1 MTQEDKEL
9 LMRDLSC
16 RIPYGVI
23 VNVYRM
29 PNVKL
34 TSVSWY
40 DEVSVED
47 SVGLYPIS
55 EVKPYMFPLSS
66 MTEEQ
71 QISLTKFVTNGIKGE
86 NILYDWYNKN
96 HFDYRGL
103 IEKGLAIDATGLNI
117 YWIITTNNI
126 EKPRYSYV
134 ARTKK
139 KLLNITDNKILLMF
153 IT

>member
-1 MTQEDKEL
+1 MTKEDKEL

-23 VNVYRM
+23 VNVYGM
-29 PNVKL
+29 SNVKL

-40 DEVSVED
+40 GEVGVNDD
-47 SVGLYPIS
+47 STYLYPIS

-71 QISLTKFVTNGIKGE
+71 QTNLTKFVANGIKGE

-103 IEKGLAIDATGLNI
+103 IEKGLAIDATNLNI
-117 YWIITTNNI
+117 Y
-126 EKPRYSYV
+126 
-134 ARTKK
+134 
-139 KLLNITDNKILLMF
+139 
-153 IT
+153 

>member
-9 LMRDLSC
+9 LIRDLSC

-23 VNVYRM
+23 VNVYGM

-34 TSVSWY
+34 TSVSLY

-47 SVGLYPIS
+47 SVGLYNIS
-55 EVKPYMFPLSS
+55 EVKPYLLPLLS

-71 QISLTKFVTNGIKGE
+71 QTNLTKFVANGIKGE

-103 IEKGLAIDATGLNI
+103 IEKGLAIDATNLNV
-117 YWIITTNNI
+117 YHDR
-126 EKPRYSYV
+126 ERKGKS
-134 ARTKK
+134 
-139 KLLNITDNKILLMF
+139 L
-153 IT
+153 

>member
-1 MTQEDKEL
+1 MTKEDKEL

-23 VNVYRM
+23 VNIYGM
-29 PNVKL
+29 SNVKL

-40 DEVSVED
+40 GEVGVNDD
-47 SVGLYPIS
+47 STYLYPIS

-71 QISLTKFVTNGIKGE
+71 QINLTKFVANGIKGE

-117 YWIITTNNI
+117 YNL
-126 EKPRYSYV
+126 V
-134 ARTKK
+134 G
-139 KLLNITDNKILLMF
+139 
-153 IT
+153 

>member
-1 MTQEDKEL
+1 MTYEDKEL
-9 LMRDLSC
+9 LIRDLSC

-23 VNVYRM
+23 VNVYGM
-29 PNVKL
+29 SNVKL

-47 SVGLYPIS
+47 SVGLYNIS
-55 EVKPYMFPLSS
+55 EVKPYLFPLLS

-71 QISLTKFVTNGIKGE
+71 QTNLTKFVANGITGE

-103 IEKGLAIDATGLNI
+103 IKKGLAIDATNLNI
-117 YWIITTNNI
+117 YYDR
-126 EKPRYSYV
+126 ERKGKS
-134 ARTKK
+134 
-139 KLLNITDNKILLMF
+139 L
-153 IT
+153 

>member
-71 QISLTKFVTNGIKGE
+71 SKVYHELINGMFGTSALINFEVLTDFFNA
-86 NILYDWYNKN
+86 N
-96 HFDYRGL
+96 HLDYRGL
-103 IEKGLAIDATGLNI
+103 IAKGLAIDATNLNVYYDKYRKSRSI
-117 YWIITTNNI
+117 
-126 EKPRYSYV
+126 
-134 ARTKK
+134 
-139 KLLNITDNKILLMF
+139 
-153 IT
+153 

>member
-47 SVGLYPIS
+47 SIGLHDGTWSAERIYDTYVEYI
-55 EVKPYMFPLSS
+55 LS
-66 MTEEQ
+66 
-71 QISLTKFVTNGIKGE
+71 V
-86 NILYDWYNKN
+86 
-96 HFDYRGL
+96 
-103 IEKGLAIDATGLNI
+103 
-117 YWIITTNNI
+117 
-126 EKPRYSYV
+126 
-134 ARTKK
+134 
-139 KLLNITDNKILLMF
+139 
-153 IT
+153 

>member
-9 LMRDLSC
+9 LIRDLSC

-23 VNVYRM
+23 VNVYGM

-34 TSVSWY
+34 TSVSLY

-47 SVGLYPIS
+47 SVGLYNIS
-55 EVKPYMFPLSS
+55 EVKPYLLPLLS

-71 QISLTKFVTNGIKGE
+71 QTNLTKFVANGIKGE

-103 IEKGLAIDATGLNI
+103 IEKGLAIDATNLNV
-117 YWIITTNNI
+117 YHDK
-126 EKPRYSYV
+126 ERKGKS
-134 ARTKK
+134 
-139 KLLNITDNKILLMF
+139 L
-153 IT
+153 